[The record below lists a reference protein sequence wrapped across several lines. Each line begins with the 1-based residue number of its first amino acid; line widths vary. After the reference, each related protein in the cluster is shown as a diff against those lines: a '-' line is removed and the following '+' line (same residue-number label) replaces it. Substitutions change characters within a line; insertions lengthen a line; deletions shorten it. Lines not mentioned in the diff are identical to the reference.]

1 MSYSFEDGEDDYTME
16 NVVSQAKDLYPAPDK
31 TRAMLSFGDRVV
43 HDQSDELQRTIRTY
57 LLRYCRDYNVK
68 TTELKLRATL
78 YFVPERQPHPNVHVE
93 AGITRLL
100 LEVNGPRCA
109 QR

>member
-1 MSYSFEDGEDDYTME
+1 MSYIFEDGEDDYTME
-16 NVVSQAKDLYPAPDK
+16 NVMSQAKDLYPAPEK

-43 HDQSDELQRTIRTY
+43 HDQRDELQRTIRTY

-78 YFVPERQPHPNVHVE
+78 YFVPETRPHLVADEE
-93 AGITRLL
+93 AAITRLL
-100 LEVNGPRCA
+100 LRVNGPQCA
-109 QR
+109 RR